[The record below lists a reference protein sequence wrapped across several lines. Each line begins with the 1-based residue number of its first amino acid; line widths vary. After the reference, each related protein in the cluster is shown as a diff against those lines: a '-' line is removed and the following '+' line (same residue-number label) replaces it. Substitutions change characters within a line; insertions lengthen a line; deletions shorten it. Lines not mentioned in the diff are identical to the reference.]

1 MKTLAPRLRFSE
13 FGNDWDFK
21 KLNSIKSKGRKV
33 IKAGPFGSA
42 IKKEFYVK
50 EGYKVYGQEQVI
62 NDDAFF
68 GDYYINKTTYNK
80 LKSCDVKPN
89 DILVSLVGTFGK
101 VLLIPENA
109 EEGVINPRLLRLS
122 IPIELILPKFSKQY
136 LKTYIVKKTL
146 ISWSQGGTMGVLN
159 AEIVSKLTM
168 PIPSLL
174 EQQKIASFLTDVDD
188 KITKLTK
195 KKVLLEQYKKGLMQ
209 KIFNQELRFKDGN
222 GNAFPDWVE
231 KKLGDLGNTLN
242 GLTGKTKENF
252 GSGKPYI
259 QYKQIFDSSKINI
272 DNCGFV
278 DITITDKQT
287 KVKYGD
293 VFFTTSSETPNEIGT
308 ASVLLENVEEMYLN
322 SFCFGFRVNQLDLY
336 PSFSQFLFRSI
347 DFRKKMI
354 PLAQG
359 STRYN
364 ISKSAFVKLKVSLP
378 NIEEQT
384 KIADFLS
391 DIDLKIEA
399 LNTKIENSKNFKKG
413 LLQQMFV

>member
-1 MKTLAPRLRFSE
+1 MEKQLIPELRFS
-13 FGNDWDFK
+13 DFK
-21 KLNSIKSKGRKV
+21 DEWKIKKIENILSIGSGKDYKHLQDGVIPVYGTGGYMTGVDEFLYEGESVCIGRKGTIDKPV
-33 IKAGPFGSA
+33 FLNEKFWTVDTLFYTHSFKQVLPRFVYSLFQNINWYKHNEASGVPSLS
-42 IKKEFYVK
+42 KKTIEK
-50 EGYKVYGQEQVI
+50 I
-62 NDDAFF
+62 NL
-68 GDYYINKTTYNK
+68 N
-80 LKSCDVKPN
+80 
-89 DILVSLVGTFGK
+89 
-101 VLLIPENA
+101 IPE
-109 EEGVINPRLLRLS
+109 
-122 IPIELILPKFSKQY
+122 LP
-136 LKTYIVKKTL
+136 
-146 ISWSQGGTMGVLN
+146 
-159 AEIVSKLTM
+159 
-168 PIPSLL
+168 

-195 KKVLLEQYKKGLMQ
+195 KKSLLEQYKKGIMQ
-209 KIFNQELRFKDGN
+209 KIFNQELRFKDDDGN
-222 GNAFPDWVE
+222 VFPKW
-231 KKLGDLGNTLN
+231 KTKRLGDLGSTLN

-272 DNCGFV
+272 DNCGLV

-287 KVKYGD
+287 KVQYGD

-308 ASVLLENVEEMYLN
+308 ASVLLDNVKEMYLN

-336 PSFSQFLFRSI
+336 PAFSQFLFRSI

-384 KIADFLS
+384 KIANFLS
-391 DIDLKIEA
+391 DIDLKIA
-399 LNTKIENSKNFKKG
+399 VLNTKIESNQNFKKG
-413 LLQQMFV
+413 LLQKMFV